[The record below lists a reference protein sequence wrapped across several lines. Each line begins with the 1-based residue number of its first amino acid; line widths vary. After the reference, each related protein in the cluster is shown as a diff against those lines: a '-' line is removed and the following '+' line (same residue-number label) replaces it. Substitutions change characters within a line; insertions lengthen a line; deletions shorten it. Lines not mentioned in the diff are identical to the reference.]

1 MIRSSALLVP
11 ALAVLTTTSL
21 GSQTYR
27 SLGFFGARNEAL
39 PGAPSLVGMSYS
51 SHSGP
56 LGFRLSG
63 AFDPRTR
70 HDMRGSATAVEVAA
84 WTADADIVLSP
95 ARQYGMRLALGGIE
109 PSLFAG
115 AGGHGVRDLDG
126 GRAAI
131 ATWSWGAGLG
141 LGLSS
146 WFGIEGEARRRSRL
160 SFDPPA
166 QRAPLPPGFV
176 TGWEYRAGIS
186 FRFGSRD
193 RGGHRSAASSTPRST
208 APTGRG
214 RAIPTTRSDRTGG
227 VPPNGAVRA
236 ASVLATADDYLG
248 TPYLYGGTTPAGFD
262 CSGFVQYVFRR
273 HEIDLPRTSRQQAQ
287 AGGRVSASLAS
298 LRAGD
303 LMFFASSGSRIDH
316 VAIYAG
322 NGRIIHSSSSGRGV
336 RHDDLSSDRGR
347 WFTDRWVASRRVIA
361 DGRSLVNELDA
372 AVRSYDGE
380 LDSPDGAP
388 RPR

>member
-1 MIRSSALLVP
+1 MIRSFTILAP
-11 ALAVLTTTSL
+11 ALTVLAAASL
-21 GSQTYR
+21 GAQTTH

-56 LGFRLSG
+56 IGFRLSG
-63 AFDPRTR
+63 ALDPRER
-70 HDMRGSATAVEVAA
+70 HDTRGNTTAVEVAA

-95 ARQYGMRLALGGIE
+95 ARQHGMRAALGGIE
-109 PSLFAG
+109 PTLFAG
-115 AGGHGVRDLDG
+115 AGGHGVRDIDG

-141 LGLSS
+141 IGLSS
-146 WFGIEGEARRRSRL
+146 WFGIEGEARRRSQL
-160 SFDPPA
+160 SFEPA
-166 QRAPLPPGFV
+166 AEREPLPPGFV
-176 TGWEYRAGIS
+176 TGWEYRAGFS

-193 RGGHRSAASSTPRST
+193 RGGYRSAAPSRPRAGSP
-208 APTGRG
+208 AGRG
-214 RAIPTTRSDRTGG
+214 RAIPTTRGGGTGSAPRSG
-227 VPPNGAVRA
+227 SVRA

-273 HEIDLPRTSRQQAQ
+273 HEVDLPRTSRQQAQ
-287 AGGRVSASLAS
+287 TGDRVTTSLAS

-303 LMFFASSGSRIDH
+303 LMFFASNGSRIDH

-347 WFTDRWVASRRVIA
+347 WFTERWVASRRVIA
-361 DGRSLVNELDA
+361 DGRSLVDELDA
-372 AVRSYDGE
+372 AVRSYDAE
-380 LDSPDGAP
+380 LDPPDRAP